1 MADEVLR
8 RAARAITDL
17 RRLAKALNDAG
28 FPGPAIRL
36 QGFAGLLRA
45 LEGELVQ
52 TQSQMDA
59 ELILPIDADELSPSS
74 PDSCWVDGDQP
85 NARRPSGRL
94 RVSPSAR

>member
-36 QGFAGLLRA
+36 QGFAGLLRG
-45 LEGELVQ
+45 LEVELVR
-52 TQSQMDA
+52 TQAQMDA
-59 ELILPIDADELSPSS
+59 ELILPIDADELSPSV
-74 PDSCWVDGDQP
+74 PDSCRFDGDQP
-85 NARRPSGRL
+85 KARKPSGRL
-94 RVSPSAR
+94 RVSASAR